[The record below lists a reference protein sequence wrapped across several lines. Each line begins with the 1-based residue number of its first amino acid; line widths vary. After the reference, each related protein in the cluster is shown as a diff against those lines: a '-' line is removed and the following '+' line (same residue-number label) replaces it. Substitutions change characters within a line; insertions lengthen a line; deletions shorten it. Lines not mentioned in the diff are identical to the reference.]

1 MQTKFNENA
10 SFDFNNRN
18 NLIKDFYDFYYLI
31 ELEKEKV
38 VNDKFKT
45 SDDKDKLSYYDILTE
60 GYELFSKD
68 ILHAIALLMDLN
80 SGLEDKELEL
90 DIMDYTTTLY
100 GLLLSM
106 YEDNIDKTEEYQD
119 WLVMFDNL
127 VQESYF
133 KSGLELNNN

>member
-68 ILHAIALLMDLN
+68 ILHAIALLMDSN